1 MEYLD
6 ISLIFAILLCNL
18 VGVFIFTYSI
28 VVMPGL
34 SNLNNKDFLKV
45 FQVTDAVI
53 QNKQPLFMFTWIG
66 SIVAILTTI
75 AASLVTVGLSEAWL
89 IILVGA
95 AYLPGVQGI
104 TLAIHIPLSNHI
116 QKLNIEELDDK
127 TLADERLKFETKWN
141 FFYIIR
147 TGIAISVSLLM
158 LIQLALR
165 ST

>member
-1 MEYLD
+1 
-6 ISLIFAILLCNL
+6 
-18 VGVFIFTYSI
+18 
-28 VVMPGL
+28 MPGL
-34 SNLNNKDFLKV
+34 SNLNNKDFLKA

-53 QNKQPLFMFTWIG
+53 QNNQPLFMFTWIG

-75 AASLVTVGLSEAWL
+75 VASLVTVGLSEAWL

-104 TLAIHIPLSNHI
+104 TLAIHIPLNNHI

-141 FFYIIR
+141 LFNIIR

-158 LIQLALR
+158 LIQLGLR
-165 ST
+165 